1 MLREGWEWSI
11 VPADVDIQFPAFAK
25 IAQQALNI
33 SNHIAACMSE
43 MEVAMSIAELV
54 EDGREA
60 SVMDHVTD
68 LGVPCACY
76 VDQIKAFVMDYGG
89 GSGSPQISFVDSV
102 AKMFNCNVVL
112 GKQVWSNLTELNF
125 FDQESKYPL
134 LRVAL
139 LLVKMVCPKA
149 TIDKSEFTQLAAKKN
164 VTLANQCERTL
175 RDMETVKAYV
185 VQTQG
190 KRDDDLQLLEAKGQ
204 AWVRIGLFAVSRGHQ
219 GLEGTKYTMD
229 EIKSLYLQAMT
240 DAVGKTIGY
249 SGWDVQAQV
258 AQPISKKQL
267 PALTTMD
274 DHNNPVWIAKA
285 QGYVPGVLIKLKDTE
300 VVWTIN
306 EISEAG
312 MFTLSQAIN
321 YSDDKSTKDVALKDI
336 LHSWVQEKN
345 KRYCIPLNTRL

>member
-1 MLREGWEWSI
+1 MLREGWEWTI
-11 VPADVDIQFPAFAK
+11 VPAYVDIMFPAFAK

-54 EDGREA
+54 EAGREA

-76 VDQIKAFVMDYGG
+76 VEQIKAFVKDYGG

-112 GKQVWSNLTELNF
+112 GKKVWTNLTELNF

-139 LLVKMVCPKA
+139 LLVKMVCPEASIEK
-149 TIDKSEFTQLAAKKN
+149 TELNNLAAKKN
-164 VTLANQCERTL
+164 ARLAKQCERTL
-175 RDMETVKAYV
+175 GDMEKVKAYV
-185 VQTQG
+185 VETQG
-190 KRDDDLQLLEAKGQ
+190 KRNDDVQLLAAKGQ
-204 AWVRIGLFAVSRGHQ
+204 GFVRIGLLAVDKGKQ
-219 GLEGTKYTMD
+219 GLEHTKHTLPQ
-229 EIKSLYLQAMT
+229 IQSLFLQSMT
-240 DAVGKTIGY
+240 DAVGKTISY
-249 SGWDVQAQV
+249 SDWNVKAEV
-258 AQPISKKQL
+258 AQPCISKKPS

-274 DHNNPVWIAKA
+274 DHMSPVWIAKDH
-285 QGYVPGVLIKLKDTE
+285 GYVPGRHIKQKDTE

-306 EISEAG
+306 AISEAG
-312 MFTLSQAIN
+312 MFTLSQAMN
-321 YSDDKSTKDVALKDI
+321 YNDDKSTEDVALKEI
-336 LHSWVQEKN
+336 LNSWVQVK
-345 KRYCIPLNTRL
+345 CCHIPCNTRL